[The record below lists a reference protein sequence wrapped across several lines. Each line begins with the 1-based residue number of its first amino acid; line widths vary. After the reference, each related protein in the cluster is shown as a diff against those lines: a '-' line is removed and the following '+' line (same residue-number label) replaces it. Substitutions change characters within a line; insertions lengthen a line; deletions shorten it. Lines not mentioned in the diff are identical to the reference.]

1 MTVCSDHGWQK
12 RGFDSLT
19 GHTFMMS
26 KENKVLKTVVK
37 HRTCGTCKWWRRNRP
52 GVPVREH
59 RCVWNHKG
67 SARAMESEAGL
78 QAIKDMIQQGTPVG
92 IIEGDGDNTLVAR
105 LERSMGLTVKKKL
118 DKNHCIKNIV
128 KQLYDLRNKKEVSI
142 SNQVIQH
149 LHKCIKYIFSK
160 NKGDV
165 DGMRENLQALIP
177 HQFGDH
183 SLCHARFC
191 GYKRMGNSEKYSHR
205 SLPYKAPLSDSFLRD
220 KLNVLFEP
228 IIAKSALYTDL
239 GSSQACEYAN
249 RAAMLKAPKH
259 LHYGESESLDF
270 RIQATAA
277 SINVGRKYL
286 SEV

>member
-1 MTVCSDHGWQK
+1 M
-12 RGFDSLT
+12 
-19 GHTFMMS
+19 
-26 KENKVLKTVVK
+26 
-37 HRTCGTCKWWRRNRP
+37 
-52 GVPVREH
+52 
-59 RCVWNHKG
+59 WNHEG

-149 LHKCIKYIFSK
+149 LHKCIKYTFSK

-165 DGMRENLQALIP
+165 NGMRENLQAPIP

-205 SLPYKAPLSDSFLRD
+205 SLPYKAPLSDSVLRD
-220 KLNVLFEP
+220 KFNVLFEP

>member
-1 MTVCSDHGWQK
+1 
-12 RGFDSLT
+12 
-19 GHTFMMS
+19 MS

-52 GVPVREH
+52 GVPAREH
-59 RCVWNHKG
+59 RCVWNHRG

-160 NKGDV
+160 KQ
-165 DGMRENLQALIP
+165 R
-177 HQFGDH
+177 
-183 SLCHARFC
+183 
-191 GYKRMGNSEKYSHR
+191 
-205 SLPYKAPLSDSFLRD
+205 
-220 KLNVLFEP
+220 
-228 IIAKSALYTDL
+228 
-239 GSSQACEYAN
+239 
-249 RAAMLKAPKH
+249 
-259 LHYGESESLDF
+259 
-270 RIQATAA
+270 
-277 SINVGRKYL
+277 
-286 SEV
+286 